1 MFLPKEEITAE
12 LISLHRSWRH
22 PKFQVYASPKILLGD
37 EEAMEH
43 LVRYLIRASFS
54 QERMP

>member
-12 LISLHRSWRH
+12 LISLLRSWRH
-22 PKFQVYASPKILLGD
+22 PKFQVYAGPRILLGD

-43 LVRYLIRASFS
+43 LEWGQA
-54 QERMP
+54 

>member
-1 MFLPKEEITAE
+1 LPGE
-12 LISLHRSWRH
+12 
-22 PKFQVYASPKILLGD
+22 

-54 QERMP
+54 QERMT